1 MIEPL
6 RLTDEHL
13 ELIDAAATADL
24 DIQALLAALPPQQR
38 EAVIAR
44 VLDEREYNE
53 ISLDLECSA
62 LVVRKRVSR
71 GLAALRANSPTA
83 PNPLRRA
90 DE

>member
-71 GLAALRANSPTA
+71 GLAALRAQLAHRPEPIKES
-83 PNPLRRA
+83 R
-90 DE
+90 